1 MFVIVKEYTANI
13 GVSAIKKK
21 TLALRVI
28 ILLATS
34 DQSIPESDS
43 RLNFPACLVHIFR
56 FI

>member
-43 RLNFPACLVHIFR
+43 RLNFPAC
-56 FI
+56 